1 MHDYDEHESDRQQ
14 VILDTMTLL
23 VGRPVDEKPE
33 LPVNLEHGD
42 EHRNHNAE
50 RGDAAQES
58 DDQAEAAKELR
69 GDGEV
74 GEWRG
79 DAEMIVKCADSDFQ
93 ARTAEPTQ
101 KFLRA
106 VGEESNSQDH
116 SRDRQ
121 HPIAIGSQ

>member
-1 MHDYDEHESDRQQ
+1 MYDHHESQSDRQQ

-23 VGRPVDEKPE
+23 VARPVDEKPE

-42 EHRNHNAE
+42 KHRNRNAE

-106 VGEESNSQDH
+106 VGEEGDSQDH
-116 SRDRQ
+116 SCDRQ
-121 HPIAIGSQ
+121 HPIAICSQ

>member
-1 MHDYDEHESDRQQ
+1 MHHYDERESERQQ

-23 VGRPVDEKPE
+23 VAKPVDEKTE

-42 EHRNHNAE
+42 EHRNRNAE

-79 DAEMIVKCADSDFQ
+79 DAEMIVKCADSGFQ

-106 VGEESNSQDH
+106 VGEEGDSQDY
-116 SRDRQ
+116 SRNSKY
-121 HPIAIGSQ
+121 PISIGG